1 MESSYLGACIIRFFS
16 KYGETNMKS
25 NEDRLKTVF
34 KSSLCTM
41 YTVFSQSHCQ
51 HGLVCGY
58 TIDII
63 FYSSLFM
70 SYIQEYI
77 SQDYKSRDFFA
88 LFGVLEGRKKK
99 KKRDPG
105 SLFSRGSLIGHVPI
119 NLHNQQL
126 LGFLGKFFPACSSQN
141 M

>member
-70 SYIQEYI
+70 SY
-77 SQDYKSRDFFA
+77 SRNIYPRTIKVEIA